1 MAWNQLSSNHSP
13 GAHVATQWYQKT
25 WVILAFLFFF
35 FPVGVFLMWKFT
47 DWKKRTKQIFSGIFG
62 VWFVY
67 WALVWIAVIFGPDL
81 SIKQIQIDSTETTIV
96 LDINEEK
103 TLPIKLE
110 PENASSTGLK
120 YYSDDTNIVS
130 FDDGTIKGLSE
141 GSTTVYLTYRDIN
154 SNTVRVVVEDKERIE
169 AEKQEKAEQ
178 EEQKQ
183 KNEKQANDIV
193 KQIKALE
200 EPTLDNKS
208 KIEEIRKSYDKLP
221 SEVKTLVTNLS
232 DLETAEKKIS
242 ELEQAQ
248 REQERLEAEAAE
260 QAEQERLAAEQAAQ
274 QKAEQERLA
283 AEQAAQQKA
292 EQEKA
297 QQQQQQET
305 PPQQTQ
311 QEKPQQPTQQEK
323 PVETPKPPEQQTQQP
338 PANPNSGRTIYRTKN
353 GKRYH
358 YDGNCNGGTY
368 YPTTLEEALNARL
381 TPCQKCV
388 Y

>member
-62 VWFVY
+62 VWF
-67 WALVWIAVIFGPDL
+67 IFCIFSIVSQPRVPAEKIKLGNGETIITIDL
-81 SIKQIQIDSTETTIV
+81 GEYK
-96 LDINEEK
+96 K
-103 TLPIKLE
+103 LPIKYE
-110 PENASSTGLK
+110 PENATPEFLECRIGDPNIIYFSLK
-120 YYSDDTNIVS
+120 DEKIE
-130 FDDGTIKGLSE
+130 GRSE
-141 GSTTVYLTYRDIN
+141 GSTTIYVKSKNLS
-154 SNTVRVVVEDKERIE
+154 SNTIRVVVEDKERIE
-169 AEKQEKAEQ
+169 AEQ

-274 QKAEQERLA
+274 QKAEQE
-283 AEQAAQQKA
+283 
-292 EQEKA
+292 KA

-323 PVETPKPPEQQTQQP
+323 PVETPKPPEQQTQP
-338 PANPNSGRTIYRTKN
+338 PAPPVQNNGNVVWIATSGKGTK
-353 GKRYH
+353 YH
-358 YDGNCNGGTY
+358 SSSQCGTMKDSY
-368 YPTTLEEALNARL
+368 STSKQQAESMGFS
-381 TPCQKCV
+381 PCSKC

>member
-62 VWFVY
+62 VWF
-67 WALVWIAVIFGPDL
+67 IFCIFSIVSQPRVPAEKIKLGNGETIITIDL
-81 SIKQIQIDSTETTIV
+81 GEYK
-96 LDINEEK
+96 K
-103 TLPIKLE
+103 LPIKYE
-110 PENASSTGLK
+110 PENATPEFLECRIGDPNIIYFSLK
-120 YYSDDTNIVS
+120 DEKIE
-130 FDDGTIKGLSE
+130 GRSE
-141 GSTTVYLTYRDIN
+141 GSTTIYVKSKNLS
-154 SNTVRVVVEDKERIE
+154 SNTIRVVVEDKERIE
-169 AEKQEKAEQ
+169 AEQ

-221 SEVKTLVTNLS
+221 SEVQTLVTNLS